1 MSGKNH
7 KMVDGRLHQMDKR
20 YSNLKQSQKEKIN
33 IWINEEI
40 RTFYKDQKVFP
51 HKSEQFQLVLDQLY
65 QRIKAAGIWIPYG
78 EIYKRCF
85 GSGNSRIDK
94 VYCQIQKK
102 ECSRSKEQILIEPLP
117 HFFAVCKVADYSLVD
132 LSAEFCL
139 HPGAG
144 GRF

>member
-33 IWINEEI
+33 IWVNEEI
-40 RTFYKDQKVFP
+40 RTFYKDQKVFQ

-78 EIYKRCF
+78 RFTRDTLVAEI
-85 GSGNSRIDK
+85 
-94 VYCQIQKK
+94 
-102 ECSRSKEQILIEPLP
+102 
-117 HFFAVCKVADYSLVD
+117 VA
-132 LSAEFCL
+132 
-139 HPGAG
+139 
-144 GRF
+144 